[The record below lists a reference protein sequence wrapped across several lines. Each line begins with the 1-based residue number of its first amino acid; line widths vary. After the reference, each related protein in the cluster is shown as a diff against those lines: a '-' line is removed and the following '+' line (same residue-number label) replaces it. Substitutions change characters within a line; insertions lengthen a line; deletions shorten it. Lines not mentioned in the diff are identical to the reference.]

1 VQAKG
6 VKEYSKTSLVG
17 EKEGKRRGGQAK
29 EKKKRVVK
37 PGSGTYKRHREESIR
52 KGKTIKN
59 IKKMGGIGEN

>member
-1 VQAKG
+1 
-6 VKEYSKTSLVG
+6 VG
-17 EKEGKRRGGQAK
+17 EKGGKRRGRQAK

-37 PGSGTYKRHREESIR
+37 PGRGRYKRHREESIR